1 MAKHDHSN
9 GDDEESFSDDEES
22 FSNQAN
28 RMIHGEEISLLE
40 ASELEATPISTS
52 LLPGVIEEAQ
62 ESDMAYLKRWRSRH
76 LSTKRSF
83 HAAYC
88 QIGCS
93 DKKVMR
99 GNDANRSCKEVK
111 VVTHAGGPIRCSGKK
126 EVGKTD
132 TQTVFEISVP
142 EELPVLLCDL
152 SHQELTVELKLRLEQ
167 FFHCGQMRGGCG
179 VLVLQGLTSIGA
191 WQTKE
196 DIRTHNM
203 KAKLKSFAL
212 DLTYFQSI
220 LEFKC
225 SSEK

>member
-1 MAKHDHSN
+1 MACLTPD
-9 GDDEESFSDDEES
+9 G
-22 FSNQAN
+22 
-28 RMIHGEEISLLE
+28 RGLE
-40 ASELEATPISTS
+40 F
-52 LLPGVIEEAQ
+52 
-62 ESDMAYLKRWRSRH
+62 DCWRP
-76 LSTKRSF
+76 
-83 HAAYC
+83 
-88 QIGCS
+88 QI
-93 DKKVMR
+93 
-99 GNDANRSCKEVK
+99 
-111 VVTHAGGPIRCSGKK
+111 
-126 EVGKTD
+126 
-132 TQTVFEISVP
+132 FVP

-196 DIRTHNM
+196 DVRTHNM

-225 SSEK
+225 SSEKWLLDFLLTIDK